1 MERNIR
7 TLVGAFIISGLF
19 CAFIAAPATATDQT
33 ASVAPSGA
41 AKRVPTVEDLI
52 NLKSAGGARIS
63 PDGTRVAYTVT
74 ETDMEQD
81 AYVTQI
87 WLADVASGKT
97 VQLTRSKKSSS
108 GPAWSPDGRSLAFTS
123 SRADDK
129 SQLFVI
135 SPDGGEAVQLT
146 KSETAVGGYAW
157 SRDGKTIAFTA
168 SDPVSEESKGR
179 KDFYGDFDVVR
190 REYTH
195 SHLWTVDVA
204 EALRSPQPGR
214 RRTSGKDFTVGGFDW
229 SPDGTKIA
237 FSAALNPDLINGG
250 TSDIYVIGLAGDSV
264 KKIVSQPGPDSS
276 PLWSPDGRSILFSSA
291 GGKFDYFAR
300 NIGLALVPADGGS
313 ISPLTGAFDENAGVV
328 VWNADGIYFSAM
340 QKTAAHL
347 YRLDPASLQIA
358 RLSTP
363 DDAIVSGFSFSKDGK
378 RLAFTA
384 ASPTSLP
391 EICVSEFPFMP
402 RSLTRMTDQV
412 EPFVLGTREV
422 ISWKS
427 KDGAEIE
434 GVLIK
439 PAGFD
444 PAKKYALLCII
455 HGGPAGVDR
464 PALLSGDSRYYPSDI
479 WAARGALVLKVNY
492 RGSAGY
498 GAKFRILNYR
508 NLGVGDAWD
517 VLSGVDHLVKKG
529 WVDASRV
536 GSMGWS
542 QGGYIS
548 AFLTTS
554 TRAFRA
560 ISVGAGISNWATYY
574 YNTDITPFTIN
585 YLGDDPAD
593 DPAIYAKTSPM
604 TYIKKAATPTLIQH
618 GEFDRRVP
626 IPNAYEL
633 RQGLEDRGVPVEM
646 VVYKGYGHGIT
657 KPKSMRAVMEHN
669 LAWFNHF
676 IFGDPKPDLAA
687 PPVPAKAEKKDDKA
701 RVKAALPAMP
711 AC

>member
-1 MERNIR
+1 MERNVR
-7 TLVGAFIISGLF
+7 TLLAAFIISGLF
-19 CAFIAAPATATDQT
+19 CALMAAPPAA
-33 ASVAPSGA
+33 AASSVADA
-41 AKRVPTVEDLI
+41 TKRVPTVEDLMA
-52 NLKSAGGARIS
+52 LKSLGTARIS

-87 WLADVASGKT
+87 WLADAATGKSI
-97 VQLTRSKKSSS
+97 QLTRGKKSSS

-146 KSETAVGGYAW
+146 KSETGVGGFAW
-157 SRDGKTIAFTA
+157 SPDGRTIGFTA
-168 SDPVSEESKGR
+168 ADPVSKESKDR
-179 KDFYGDFDVVR
+179 KDYYGDYDVVR

-195 SHLWTVDVA
+195 SHVWTVDVA
-204 EALRSPQPGR
+204 EALGAPQAGR
-214 RRTSGKDFTVGGFDW
+214 RRTSGKAFTVGGFDW

-237 FSAALNPDLINGG
+237 FGAALNPDLINGG
-250 TSDIYVIGLAGDSV
+250 TSDLYVLDLAGDKV
-264 KKIVSQPGPDSS
+264 RKVVDQPGPDSS
-276 PLWSPDGRSILFSSA
+276 PLWSPDGRSILFSTA
-291 GGKFDYFAR
+291 GGKRDYFAR
-300 NIGLALVPADGGS
+300 NIGLALVPANGGA
-313 ISPLTGAFDENAGVV
+313 IRPLTGAFDENPGAIA
-328 VWNADGIYFSAM
+328 WNADGIYFSAM
-340 QKTAAHL
+340 QKTAGHL
-347 YRLDPASLQIA
+347 YRLDPESLQIS
-358 RLSTP
+358 RLSAP
-363 DDAIVSGFSFSKDGK
+363 NEAMVSGFSFSKDGK
-378 RLAFTA
+378 RTAFQAATSTA
-384 ASPTSLP
+384 LP
-391 EICVSEFPFMP
+391 EICVSEFPFKP
-402 RSLTRMTDQV
+402 RALTGMTGQV
-412 EPFVLGTREV
+412 GGFVLGTREV
-422 ISWKS
+422 IAWKS
-427 KDGAEIE
+427 KDGTEIE

-439 PAGFD
+439 PADFD
-444 PAKKYALLCII
+444 PAKKYALLCVI
-455 HGGPAGVDR
+455 HGGPTGVDR
-464 PALLSGDSRYYPSDI
+464 PGLLSGDSRYYPSDI
-479 WAARGALVLKVNY
+479 WAARGALILKVNY

-517 VLSGVDHLVKKG
+517 VLSGVDHLIKKG

-536 GSMGWS
+536 GCMGWS

-554 TRAFRA
+554 SRAFKA

-585 YLGDDPAD
+585 YLGADPAA

-604 TYIKKAATPTLIQH
+604 TYINKAATPTLIQH
-618 GEFDRRVP
+618 GEFDKRVP

-669 LAWFNHF
+669 LAWFNHY
-676 IFGDPKPDLAA
+676 IFGDPRPELAA
-687 PPVPAKAEKKDDKA
+687 PPVPKKTEKKEGDK
-701 RVKAALPAMP
+701 
-711 AC
+711 